1 MKSGATQMRYG
12 LMVSRLLACVL
23 ALVAI
28 VMGNRVVW
36 AQGGEFSTQAK
47 QAILIDADSG
57 AVLYQHHADDLM
69 HPASMSKLMT
79 LELLYTA
86 IRKGQV
92 KLEDAIVMSVNAWR
106 NGGAPSG
113 TSAMMVPVGTTATI
127 DELIQGIVIQSG
139 NDAAIA
145 IAEHL
150 GGTEAKFAEMMT
162 ARGRELGLQS
172 SVFKNATGLHDPG
185 HVMTARDL
193 ALLARHIIVDYPEFY
208 PTYAQ
213 KDFRYLRHRFINLNP
228 LLNLDIGVDGLKTG
242 YIKEAGYG
250 IVASAKQG
258 ERRLIVVVNGLPTAA
273 ARQQE
278 ARRLIDWGFRAFT
291 EFRLFDDGEVVGSAR
306 VWGGTQLYVPL
317 TGDGRVRVLLPRST
331 ANQRLRAEI
340 IYNSPLKPPIKKGDE
355 VARLRVTNSSNTT
368 NEVPLYAA
376 EDIEQA
382 GTMRRGLDSL
392 AYMAFRLI
400 PVPQR

>member
-1 MKSGATQMRYG
+1 MRFGAKQMRYG
-12 LMVSRLLACVL
+12 SMAGRLLACVL
-23 ALVAI
+23 VLMAI
-28 VMGNRVVW
+28 VMGNRAVL
-36 AQGGEFSTQAK
+36 AQGSEFSTQAK
-47 QAILIDADSG
+47 QAILIDSDSG
-57 AVLYQHHADDLM
+57 AVLYQHHADDPM

-79 LELLYTA
+79 LELLYAA

-92 KLEDAIVMSVNAWR
+92 KLDDAIVMSVNAWR
-106 NGGAPSG
+106 SGGAPSG
-113 TSAMMVPVGTTATI
+113 TSAMMVPVGTTATV

-139 NDAAIA
+139 NDASIA

-150 GGTEAKFAEMMT
+150 GGTEAKYAEMMT
-162 ARGRELGLQS
+162 ERGRELGLKG
-172 SVFKNATGLHDPG
+172 SVFKNATGLHDPE

-193 ALLARHIIVDYPEFY
+193 ALLARHVIVDYPEFY
-208 PTYAQ
+208 PAYAQ
-213 KDFRYLRHRFINLNP
+213 KDFRYLRHRFINRNP
-228 LLNLDIGVDGLKTG
+228 LLSLDIGVDGLKTG

-273 ARQQE
+273 SRQQE
-278 ARRLIDWGFRAFT
+278 ARRLIEWGFRAFT

-306 VWGGTQLYVPL
+306 VWGGSQLYVPL
-317 TGDGRVRVLLPRST
+317 TGDGRVSVLLPRSA

-368 NEVPLYAA
+368 NEVPLFAA
-376 EDIEQA
+376 EDIEQG